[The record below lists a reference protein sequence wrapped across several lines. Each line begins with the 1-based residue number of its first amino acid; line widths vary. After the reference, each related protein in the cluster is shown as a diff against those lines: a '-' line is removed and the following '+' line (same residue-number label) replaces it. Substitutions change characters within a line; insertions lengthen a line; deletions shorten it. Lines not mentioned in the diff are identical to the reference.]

1 MTDYILPGRVLM
13 TARNLQGLKALLAL
27 CVLAG
32 MLGAVGNNKGT

>member
-1 MTDYILPGRVLM
+1 M